1 MFRPEQLVARM
12 MRRSGSPGYGILNVT
27 APVWA
32 GALVGIGKRD
42 YVCADGLKR
51 PPMIGGSAVPV
62 WVSVGAASGLLH
74 VDDSVV
80 PTDGSSVTVGGKV
93 YTFRDTLSGA
103 DGEVQRGLTVNR
115 CFYNLA
121 AAMNVGLTPEDAG
134 CESEDVPPLSN
145 DIGQGKGVAYSSNMS
160 PNPMG
165 VLATY
170 GGDNDFNVA
179 HRLGGTAGN
188 AVDTSCSLPGTSAW
202 LNGVKLEPVEPP
214 SADAFLTAL
223 EEAINSD
230 GLGPARA
237 SRKSVTELLCFGRGV
252 IGKVGLRAV
261 FTEAGNGWGDVKL
274 TGRRGQ
280 STRPPVFWGVT
291 RTVEDWEATQG
302 SAVMAL
308 RRWPRGFIV
317 QVRGAAGELVA
328 FDGTAKAEGRNVIL
342 SAAGSV
348 ALAAGMT
355 ITVIAY

>member
-1 MFRPEQLVARM
+1 MIRPEQLVARM
-12 MRRSGSPGYGILNVT
+12 MKRSGSPGYGILNVT

-32 GALVGIGKRD
+32 GDLVGIGKRD

-51 PPMIGGSAVPV
+51 PPMIGGSVVPV

-80 PTDGSSVTVGGKV
+80 PTDGSTVTVGGKT
-93 YTFRDTLSGA
+93 YKFRATLTGA
-103 DGEVQRGLTVNR
+103 DGEVQLGPTVNR

-121 AAMNVGLTPEDAG
+121 AAMNAGLSPEDVG
-134 CESEDVPPLSN
+134 TESEDVPPLSN
-145 DIGQGKGVAYSSNMS
+145 DVGEGKGVAYSSNML
-160 PNPMG
+160 PNPMD
-165 VLATY
+165 VMASY
-170 GGDNDFNVA
+170 GGDNDFTVT

-223 EEAINSD
+223 EEAINRD

-237 SRKSVTELLCFGRGV
+237 RRQSETELLCFGRGV

-261 FTEAGNGWGDVKL
+261 FTESGNGWGDVKL

-280 STRPPVFWGVT
+280 STRPAVLWGVS
-291 RTVEDWEATQG
+291 RTIEEWEATQG
-302 SAVMAL
+302 SAVVTL

-317 QVRGAAGELVA
+317 QVRGVAGELIA
-328 FDGTAKAEGRNVIL
+328 FDGTAVAEGRNVIL
-342 SAAGSV
+342 SATGSV

-355 ITVIAY
+355 VTVIAY